1 MAPINFEDKL
11 KNKLENRSLQPSP
24 DAWNSLADRLDKED
38 KKNNNARFWWI
49 GIAASVLGVI
59 LITTQFYKN
68 TPDTEVSPIMVETKP
83 SKQTDMELITD
94 PVAID
99 KIVSNSK
106 KEDENVE
113 VTNANEVVSVSNNK
127 STEVQKPVL
136 KEKAIAIMQLEEPQ
150 EVIASREDSKPQ
162 VNDNFQVKVL
172 SQEELKII
180 EVVDIIKQLQ
190 TNESSVSDKE
200 IDSLLKQ
207 AQREILKQN
216 IYDETTRTVDANALL
231 QDVEVELDHS
241 FRDKVFEALKS
252 GYSSVK
258 TAVAERRN

>member
-11 KNKLENRSLQPSP
+11 KDKLENRSLQPSP
-24 DAWNSLADRLDKED
+24 DAWNSLADRLDNED
-38 KKNNNARFWWI
+38 KKNSNTRFWWI
-49 GIAASVLGVI
+49 GIAASIVGVI
-59 LITTQFYKN
+59 LVTTQFYKS
-68 TPDTEVSPIMVETKP
+68 TPNTEVSPIVVETKP
-83 SKQTDMELITD
+83 SIQSDKELITD
-94 PVAID
+94 PVTID
-99 KIVSNSK
+99 KIVSNSEE
-106 KEDENVE
+106 EDENVE
-113 VTNANEVVSVSNNK
+113 GTYANEVVSVSINRT
-127 STEVQKPVL
+127 TETQKPVL
-136 KEKAIAIMQLEEPQ
+136 KEKAILQIEEPQ
-150 EVIASREDSKPQ
+150 VILASVEESKPQ
-162 VNDNFQVKVL
+162 MNDNIQVKVL

-207 AQREILKQN
+207 AQREILKTS

-231 QDVEVELDHS
+231 QDVEVELEHS

-252 GYSSVK
+252 SYKSVK